1 MNNTMFHQMALSN
14 AHLTA
19 IRVAILLSMFIL
31 PGCGQDDNQ
40 PTSEG
45 TTKTQADL
53 IKAAEQGDAVAQF
66 NLGSMYRKGQG
77 VRQDYQEAIRWFR
90 LAAEQG
96 DAVAQFNLGVMYY
109 GGEGVPQDYEEALR
123 WFRLAAE
130 QGDAV
135 AQFKL
140 GVMYREG
147 QGVPQDYEE
156 ALRWYK
162 LAAEQ
167 GYAVAQGN
175 LGSSYSKGEGVTQ
188 DYVLAHM
195 WYNLATS
202 QLSGEDRETAVRNR
216 DIIAEKMTSEQLA
229 EARRLAREWKPK
241 SSGSQ

>member
-19 IRVAILLSMFIL
+19 IRVAILLTMFLL

-66 NLGSMYRKGQG
+66 NLG
-77 VRQDYQEAIRWFR
+77 
-90 LAAEQG
+90 
-96 DAVAQFNLGVMYY
+96 VMYY
-109 GGEGVPQDYEEALR
+109 GGE
-123 WFRLAAE
+123 
-130 QGDAV
+130 
-135 AQFKL
+135 
-140 GVMYREG
+140 
-147 QGVPQDYEE
+147 GVPQDYEE

-216 DIIAEKMTSEQLA
+216 DIIAEKMISEQLA
-229 EARRLAREWKPK
+229 EARRLAREWEPK
-241 SSGSQ
+241 SSGHE

>member
-1 MNNTMFHQMALSN
+1 M
-14 AHLTA
+14 
-19 IRVAILLSMFIL
+19 
-31 PGCGQDDNQ
+31 
-40 PTSEG
+40 
-45 TTKTQADL
+45 
-53 IKAAEQGDAVAQF
+53 
-66 NLGSMYRKGQG
+66 
-77 VRQDYQEAIRWFR
+77 

-96 DAVAQFNLGVMYY
+96 DAVAQFKLGVMYY

-123 WFRLAAE
+123 WYKLAAE

-135 AQFKL
+135 AQGKL